1 MNRYI
6 KAVSFGLL
14 IGGIVATVATA
25 GLAQEA
31 AEPTTIS
38 VSGAIVSVDAATSSL
53 VVKDEAGG
61 DVTIVAD
68 ENTAFLSGDET
79 ITLSD
84 LAQGQIASIEY
95 KNNNGQNIA
104 SVIEAEEAV
113 E

>member
-14 IGGIVATVATA
+14 IGGIVATA
-25 GLAQEA
+25 GWAQEA
-31 AEPTTIS
+31 VEPAAIS

-53 VVKDEAGG
+53 VVKDEASG
-61 DVTIVAD
+61 DITIVAD

-84 LAQGQIASIEY
+84 LAQGQIVSVEY